1 MSANT
6 PSFIAQPPPTAKSA
20 IMTLQIPP
28 LNLPTVIP
36 QPVIPAQPL
45 FLTDTQAAPW
55 ITVQRPQLSANTP
68 PFIAQPPPTVKSA
81 IMTAQLATLN
91 LPTAGPRI
99 VPLRQAATAQLFFL
113 TETPAVLWITVQ
125 RPQLSANTP
134 PFIAQPPPTVK
145 SAIMTPQLATLNLPT
160 AGPKTVQQ
168 SREAMVQPPPL
179 TMAMNISG
187 PGFI

>member
-68 PFIAQPPPTVKSA
+68 PFIAQPPPTAKSA

-91 LPTAGPRI
+91 LPTAAPKTVQLPR
-99 VPLRQAATAQLFFL
+99 QATAQLFFL
-113 TETPAVLWITVQ
+113 TEEAVVPWITVQ
-125 RPQLSANTP
+125 PVQVLADTP
-134 PFIAQPPPTVK
+134 PFT
-145 SAIMTPQLATLNLPT
+145 
-160 AGPKTVQQ
+160 
-168 SREAMVQPPPL
+168 
-179 TMAMNISG
+179 
-187 PGFI
+187 